1 MIDSSHFV
9 ASLQNLQ
16 TTVLWSAP
24 EIKQIES
31 CCQLNHILD
40 QDIKKKLSYDRHNI
54 AITFT
59 LNV

>member
-9 ASLQNLQ
+9 ASLQNLK

-31 CCQLNHILD
+31 YCQFNHILD
-40 QDIKKKLSYDRHNI
+40 KDIKKLSYDRHNVT
-54 AITFT
+54 ITFT

>member
-16 TTVLWSAP
+16 ATVLWSAP

-31 CCQLNHILD
+31 CCQFNHISD
-40 QDIKKKLSYDRHNI
+40 QD
-54 AITFT
+54 
-59 LNV
+59 VG